1 MQIIEYADDI
11 NIMGRTKRAISEVYG
26 ELKERAKK
34 WGLTS
39 TLKKQKQWCKAGDP
53 EEEEH

>member
-1 MQIIEYADDI
+1 MIGYADDI

-26 ELKERAKK
+26 ELKEV
-34 WGLTS
+34 GLNI